1 MTNYRNIIPGL
12 ALSLGLAGAAI
23 WAADLPAMKSLG
35 FSALT
40 IAIVGGMIIGNTVY
54 RFIAVPSHQGIAFSK
69 QKLLRAGIILFGFKL
84 TFQDIAAV
92 GFSGVLIDALVL
104 TSTFFLAFWLGR
116 KKLGLDEQSVILIG
130 AGSSICGAAAIL
142 ATEPVLK
149 AHAEKVAVA
158 VATVVVFGTAA
169 MFLWPVM
176 FEAVR
181 HLGITEFSYGL
192 FAGSTIHEVAQ
203 AVAAGKSVSDAAMNT
218 AVITKMIRVMML
230 APFLIALSSWI
241 AKKHRGNTHEKT
253 GISIPWFAVAF
264 LAVAGFNSFSL
275 LPHTLVQQIIALDN
289 LLLAAAMGALGITTH
304 VSAIRQAG
312 AKPMLLASALFGWL
326 IIGGG
331 LINMGVLSLL
341 R

>member
-1 MTNYRNIIPGL
+1 MTNYRQLLPGL
-12 ALSLGLAGAAI
+12 ILALALAVAALY
-23 WAADLPAMKSLG
+23 AADLPLMQRFG

-54 RFIAVPSHQGIAFSK
+54 RFIAVPSHHGIAFSK

-104 TSTFFLAFWLGR
+104 TSTFMLAFWLGR
-116 KKLGLDEQSVILIG
+116 KRLGMDEQSVILIG

-158 VATVVVFGTAA
+158 VATVVVFGTLA

-176 FEAVR
+176 FEMVR
-181 HLGITEFSYGL
+181 HLGVSEFYYGV

-218 AVITKMIRVMML
+218 SVITKMIRVMML
-230 APFLIALSSWI
+230 APFLIALSSWV

-253 GISIPWFAVAF
+253 GISIPWFAVGF
-264 LAVAGFNSFSL
+264 LAVAGFNSFGL
-275 LPHTLVQQIIALDN
+275 LPQALTQQIIALDN

-304 VSAIRQAG
+304 ASAIRQAG
-312 AKPMLLASALFGWL
+312 AKPMLLATALFAWL
-326 IIGGG
+326 IVGGG
-331 LINMGVLSLL
+331 LINMGVMAALH
-341 R
+341 

>member
-304 VSAIRQAG
+304 VSAIHQAG

>member
-158 VATVVVFGTAA
+158 IATVVVFGTAA